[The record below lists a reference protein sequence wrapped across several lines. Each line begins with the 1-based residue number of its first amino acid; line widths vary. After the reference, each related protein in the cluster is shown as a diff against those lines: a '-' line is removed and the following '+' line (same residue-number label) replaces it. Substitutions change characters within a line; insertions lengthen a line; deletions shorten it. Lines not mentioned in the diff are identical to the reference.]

1 MAWRERQAGPR
12 QGLTAPHAES
22 DTLAACSLAGIAL
35 RNTLSALAL
44 SAALWPVASV
54 FAADDAA
61 TPRPAYDCMI
71 EARQSVDVRSPVEG
85 VIETLYVQR
94 GELVKMGM
102 LVATLSSGPEKA
114 ALDVARSRAGMQG
127 EIKSA
132 EARVELTRKKWERA
146 EELQKKNFVSENA
159 RDEAQAEYRLAT
171 EQLRAARENK
181 RLAELDVARA
191 KEVLAQR
198 SIRSPV
204 NGVVVDVMLRP
215 GELMSSNQKNPIM
228 KIVEVDP
235 LNVELVLPV
244 SQFGRVKVGQVAE
257 VLPEEPVGGRHR
269 AHVEIVDAMLDAA
282 SGTFGVRLRLPNPGN
297 RIPAGVKC
305 RAQF

>member
-1 MAWRERQAGPR
+1 MRN
-12 QGLTAPHAES
+12 L
-22 DTLAACSLAGIAL
+22 LIAL
-35 RNTLSALAL
+35 AFAV
-44 SAALWPVASV
+44 ALWPAACLR
-54 FAADDAA
+54 AADDAGA
-61 TPRPAYDCMI
+61 PRAEYECLI

-94 GELVKMGM
+94 GELVKKGM

-114 ALDVARSRAGMQG
+114 ALDLARSRATMQG

-146 EELQKKNFVSENA
+146 DELQKKNFVSENA

-171 EQLRAARENK
+171 EQLRAARENR

-257 VLPEEPVGGRHR
+257 VLPEEPVGGKHHAR
-269 AHVEIVDAMLDAA
+269 VEIVDAVVDAA

-305 RAQF
+305 KAHF